1 MKAKNRPLSLAMF
14 KLLSTQCVW
23 WVCVCVCERER
34 ERERKRGSFNI
45 KEITSEGGKERERL
59 ILQLNSQSDMS
70 RQRIWVMST

>member
-1 MKAKNRPLSLAMF
+1 MTFEFSHVQIIINTM
-14 KLLSTQCVW
+14 CV
-23 WVCVCVCERER
+23 VGVCVCERER
-34 ERERKRGSFNI
+34 ERERKRESFNI

>member
-1 MKAKNRPLSLAMF
+1 MRER
-14 KLLSTQCVW
+14 
-23 WVCVCVCERER
+23 ERER
-34 ERERKRGSFNI
+34 ERERKRESFNI